1 MRLLTK
7 TTLWYLVFALIMF
20 SIGGLIAISM
30 VRTVVNRETDYELRR
45 SLRQIREAASFE
57 DGIWVLNENPNI
69 TIREFPPDQLIK
81 QDTILKDTLI
91 FLKRTDRVEV
101 YRKLIT
107 NTKIE
112 DKFYHIE
119 ISNIFLEEGDI
130 ISVVSWIIVRLFLF
144 LTAAFLIGNFL
155 ISKNLFRP
163 FEYLLKSLD
172 NFRLKNNQPLSTQPT
187 KTKEFKRLNEFV
199 QGMTNKA
206 ILDYQN
212 LKEFSENASHEMQT
226 PIAIA
231 KGKLELLLESPGL
244 SEEQL
249 ILVQSTQ
256 QSLNKISRLGQSL
269 ILLTKIENEEFST
282 VNLMS
287 FTQVVENNVT
297 NFQELGEI
305 QGIELRSDIEKE
317 VMLKIDSSL
326 ADILVVNLLKN
337 ALQHNIEGGWVE
349 VKLDKNQLQVKNT
362 GLAPSAST
370 DQLFQRFKKN
380 NQSKGTLGLGLAIV
394 KKICDVNQLEVTY
407 DYQEEIHI
415 LTIILGH

>member
-20 SIGGLIAISM
+20 SIGGVIAIST
-30 VRTVVNRETDYELRR
+30 VRTVVNRETDYELKR
-45 SLRQIREAASFE
+45 SLRQIRDAAAME
-57 DGIWVLNENPNI
+57 NGIWVLNENPNI
-69 TIREFPPDQLIK
+69 SIREFPPGQIIR

-91 FLKRTDRVEV
+91 FLKRTDRVEA

-119 ISNIFLEEGDI
+119 ISNIFIEEGDI
-130 ISVVSWIIVRLFLF
+130 ISVVSWIIIRLFLF
-144 LTAAFLIGNFL
+144 LTAALLIGNFL

-163 FEYLLKSLD
+163 FEYLLKSID
-172 NFRLKNNQPLSTQPT
+172 NFRLKNNQALSTQPT

-231 KGKLELLLESPGL
+231 KGKLELLLESSEL
-244 SEEQL
+244 SEKQL
-249 ILVQSTQ
+249 ALVQSTQ
-256 QSLNKISRLGQSL
+256 RSLNKISRLGQSL

-282 VNLMS
+282 VDVLDFS
-287 FTQVVENNVT
+287 QVVENNVA
-297 NFQELGEI
+297 NFQELGEM
-305 QGIELRSDIEKE
+305 QGIKLQADIEKK
-317 VMLKIDSSL
+317 VALKIDSSL

-337 ALQHNIEGGWVE
+337 ALQHNIEAGWVQ
-349 VKLDKNQLQVKNT
+349 VKLDKNQLQVTNSGPVPT
-362 GLAPSAST
+362 AST
-370 DQLFQRFKKN
+370 EQLFQRFKKN
-380 NQSKGTLGLGLAIV
+380 NQNKGTLGLGLAIV
-394 KKICDVNQLEVTY
+394 KKICDVNQLKVSY
-407 DYQEEIHI
+407 DYQEEVHI
-415 LTIILGH
+415 LTITF

>member
-7 TTLWYLVFALIMF
+7 TTLWYLGFALIMF
-20 SIGGLIAISM
+20 SIGGVIAISM
-30 VRTVVNRETDYELRR
+30 VRTVVNRETDYELKRT
-45 SLRQIREAASFE
+45 LRQIRDAAPLE
-57 DGIWVLNENPNI
+57 NGIWVLNQNPNI
-69 TIREFPPDQLIK
+69 SIREFPPGQIVK
-81 QDTILKDTLI
+81 QDTVLKDTLI

-112 DKFYHIE
+112 DKLYHIE
-119 ISNIFLEEGDI
+119 ISNIFIEEGDI
-130 ISVVSWIIVRLFLF
+130 ISVVSWIIIRLFLF
-144 LTAAFLIGNFL
+144 LTAALLLGNFI

-172 NFRLKNNQPLSTQPT
+172 NFRLKNNQSLSTQPT
-187 KTKEFKRLNEFV
+187 KTQEFKRLNEFV
-199 QGMTNKA
+199 EEMTNKA

-231 KGKLELLLESPGL
+231 KGKLELLLESPDL

-249 ILVQSTQ
+249 ALVQSTQ

-282 VNLMS
+282 ADVLNFS
-287 FTQVVENNVT
+287 EVVENNVA
-297 NFQELGEI
+297 NFQELGEM
-305 QGIELRSDIEKE
+305 QGIQLTANIEQE
-317 VMLKIDSSL
+317 VSLKIDNSL

-337 ALQHNIEGGWVE
+337 ALQHNIEAGWVK
-349 VKLDKNQLQVKNT
+349 VKLDHTRLQVINT
-362 GLAPSAST
+362 GMAPTAPT

-380 NQSKGTLGLGLAIV
+380 EQSRGTLGLGLAIV
-394 KKICDVNQLEVTY
+394 KKICDVNHLEVTY
-407 DYQEEIHI
+407 DYQDKIHM
-415 LTIILGH
+415 LTITF